1 MAFQNRCTHL
11 IPTSSVE
18 ESLFHLV
25 LANRFSLKQNL
36 CESGILMYSLIIRV
50 LGEIVKELFISCH
63 ISSLSHSAIN
73 TPWALLPPLLMQFS
87 PFILPPPFHMT
98 VLFCS
103 H

>member
-1 MAFQNRCTHL
+1 MAFQNCSTHL

-36 CESGILMYSLIIRV
+36 CQNGILMYSLIIRV
-50 LGEIVKELFISCH
+50 LGEIFKELCISCH

-73 TPWALLPPLLMQFS
+73 APWALVPSFAYAV
-87 PFILPPPFHMT
+87 FPFHPPNS
-98 VLFCS
+98 FS
-103 H
+103 KF